1 MNNVRLGVF
10 ILSILLISCK
20 DSKDDLYKKGIIG
33 KWLVVQSEL
42 NNKPSKSMDQA
53 FFLFDS
59 ENKVQSNI
67 FENTVDYKLEDKKL
81 MIFSEEP
88 LDMNIIHIDNDSL
101 VMEGNYSMYFI
112 KFFMTKDSN
121 ITDYKELP
129 SQM

>member
-88 LDMNIIHIDNDSL
+88 LDMNIIHIDKDSL

>member
-1 MNNVRLGVF
+1 
-10 ILSILLISCK
+10 
-20 DSKDDLYKKGIIG
+20 
-33 KWLVVQSEL
+33 
-42 NNKPSKSMDQA
+42 MDQA

-67 FENTVDYKLEDKKL
+67 FENTVDYKLDDKKL

-88 LDMNIIHIDNDSL
+88 LDMNIIHIDEDSL

-112 KFFMTKDSN
+112 KFFMTKDSI

-129 SQM
+129 TQM